1 MIFFFEKINDFFY
14 GEKIN
19 DLLLYDG
26 RLYHHVDQFFFF
38 FLKKLNIMIN
48 D

>member
-1 MIFFFEKINDFFY
+1 MTFFY

-38 FLKKLNIMIN
+38 FKKTKLNIMIN
-48 D
+48 DENNLN